1 MCAVREAVRTAFEPL
16 FKRFSW
22 RFGLR
27 FAGGQ
32 KTRLVLTVR
41 EVRIA
46 VRNRTA
52 NKKRGRKDEAQICTR
67 TNAE

>member
-52 NKKRGRKDEAQICTR
+52 
-67 TNAE
+67 